1 MINICARQ
9 ILFQKQCVVRLL
21 DINHIHFRAIT
32 FYCSSFRLSFL
43 ILLNHIDDDL
53 PLLHFF
59 FFLACMCQGA
69 TAISSRLNVLSETVW
84 S

>member
-53 PLLHFF
+53 F

-69 TAISSRLNVLSETVW
+69 SAISSRLNVLSETVW
-84 S
+84 SKKH